1 LLHESTTSNK
11 SEFKLSCRLQMYD
24 NSIDYIGKIENN
36 ITCPPSTV
44 TNLVEENVLI
54 IYVHDAIL

>member
-1 LLHESTTSNK
+1 
-11 SEFKLSCRLQMYD
+11 MYD